1 MASGKLIVITGPS
14 GVGKGTLV
22 RLLLAHHPKLSLSI
36 SATTRP
42 PREGETEGKEYF
54 FLSRE
59 EFETMIQTEELL
71 EWAEYA
77 GNYYGTPRQGVQD
90 KLQQGE
96 YVVLEIEVVGAR
108 KIQQSFPEATRI
120 FILPPSLAVL
130 EERLKKRGKDTP
142 SAIAQRLEH
151 AQTEI
156 AAAEEFD
163 YTVVNDD
170 IDRSLVELEKIIF
183 AGSNQQ

>member
-1 MASGKLIVITGPS
+1 MTSGKLIVITGPS

-22 RLLLAHHPKLSLSI
+22 KLLLAHHPDLSLSI
-36 SATTRP
+36 SATTRS
-42 PREGETEGKEYF
+42 PREGETEGTDYF
-54 FLSRE
+54 FLSRDQ
-59 EFETMIQTEELL
+59 FENLIETGDLL

-77 GNYYGTPRQGVQD
+77 GNYYGTPRQGVEE

-96 YVVLEIEVVGAR
+96 WVVLEIEVVGAR
-108 KIQQSFPEATRI
+108 KIQQTFPEATRV

-130 EERLKKRGKDTP
+130 ENRLTKRGKDSP

-151 AQTEI
+151 AKTEV

-163 YTVVNDD
+163 YSVVNDD

-183 AGSNQQ
+183 DH